1 MEKKKKSYSK
11 KVAEKIAQP
20 AWLVNLISGLILAF
34 ICFVCFNIIWPPIQ
48 RNFFN
53 HVTLAPTIRPKSTL
67 IMGKDFLNLELM
79 AQVTNR
85 TKSQL
90 KIEHFKCYFRKS
102 NLWTF
107 LKLASRNTGEIKVT
121 NYEPVDEMAKGDLPP
136 DAHGTYHVF
145 INLPLPSNRT
155 QEIKRLWET
164 SNYQLTYE
172 SLLSSKM
179 KLTPMD
185 ISLEV
190 STNPKYHDDAVV
202 HLFSR

>member
-1 MEKKKKSYSK
+1 MKKKKKSYSQ
-11 KVAEKIAQP
+11 KVAEKIGKP
-20 AWLVNLISGLILAF
+20 AWLVNLIGGLIL
-34 ICFVCFNIIWPPIQ
+34 IFVGFVLSNIIWPPMQ

-53 HVTLAPTIRPKSTL
+53 HVTLAPTIRSNSTL
-67 IMGKDFLNLELM
+67 MMDKNFLNLELK

-85 TKSQL
+85 TNSQL
-90 KIEHFKCYFRKS
+90 KIDHFKCYFRQS

-136 DAHGTYHVF
+136 DAHGTYYVF
-145 INLPLPSNRT
+145 INLPLPSYRT
-155 QEIKRLWET
+155 QEIKRQWEA

-172 SLLSSKM
+172 QLLSKVE
-179 KLTPMD
+179 LTPID

-190 STNPKYHDDAVV
+190 STNPKYHDDAVI
-202 HLFSR
+202 HLFGR

>member
-1 MEKKKKSYSK
+1 MEKKRKSYSK
-11 KVAEKIAQP
+11 KVAEKIGQP
-20 AWLVNLISGLILAF
+20 AWLVNLISGLILAL
-34 ICFVCFNIIWPPIQ
+34 ICFVCYNIIWPPIQ
-48 RNFFN
+48 KNILS
-53 HVTLAPTIRPKSTL
+53 HVTLAPTIRPNSTL
-67 IMGKDFLNLELM
+67 MMDKNFLNLELK

-85 TKSQL
+85 TSSNL
-90 KIEHFKCYFRKS
+90 KIEYFKCYFRQS

-136 DAHGTYHVF
+136 DAHGTYYVF
-145 INLPLPSNRT
+145 INLPLPSYRT
-155 QEIKRLWET
+155 QEIKRQWEA

-172 SLLSSKM
+172 QLLSKV

-190 STNPKYHDDAVV
+190 STNPKYHDHAVV